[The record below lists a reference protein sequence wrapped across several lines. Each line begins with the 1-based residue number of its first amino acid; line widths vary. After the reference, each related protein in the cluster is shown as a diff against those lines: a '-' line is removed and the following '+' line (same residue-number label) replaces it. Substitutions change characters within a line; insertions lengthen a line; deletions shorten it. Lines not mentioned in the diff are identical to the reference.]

1 MFIINAV
8 TGTFL
13 FYLIINF
20 FRNKD
25 KSIIIPKISFFWL
38 MACFTATAV
47 LSFLYNAEIIVV
59 IIMVL
64 FFVSAYTDYYT
75 KYLYSIISYVALSG
89 YIVLVAMHINKED
102 FYFILTSVILNALL
116 TGILKITK
124 GISSGDLWLILSAN
138 SWILLLA
145 VPFVSNVQE
154 IVIFPMSI
162 TALACFST
170 GICGII
176 SKKRSLAFAP
186 QYLICVI
193 CVLTYLG
200 FSI

>member
-25 KSIIIPKISFFWL
+25 KAIIIPKISFFWL

-75 KYLYSIISYVALSG
+75 KYCRDI
-89 YIVLVAMHINKED
+89 
-102 FYFILTSVILNALL
+102 
-116 TGILKITK
+116 
-124 GISSGDLWLILSAN
+124 
-138 SWILLLA
+138 
-145 VPFVSNVQE
+145 
-154 IVIFPMSI
+154 
-162 TALACFST
+162 
-170 GICGII
+170 
-176 SKKRSLAFAP
+176 
-186 QYLICVI
+186 
-193 CVLTYLG
+193 
-200 FSI
+200 